1 MTRPSRGISPIQEKA
16 RGNKMSKKEDMRKS
30 MAPKP
35 KKSSMKIS
43 AKSPL
48 NAMSVGAANA
58 PMPPQAGLRPPMP
71 GMKAGGACKGYAKG
85 GSIDGI
91 AQKGKTRG
99 KVC

>member
-1 MTRPSRGISPIQEKA
+1 
-16 RGNKMSKKEDMRKS
+16 MSKKEDMRKS

-43 AKSPL
+43 ARSP
-48 NAMSVGAANA
+48 ADSMSVGAANSL
-58 PMPPQAGLRPPMP
+58 PMGPAVGLRP